1 MTGKKLEEARR
12 LRDYAN
18 TSGMGLN
25 ATITPVS
32 ETWLVSILIK
42 GKRYSYVINTAKLE
56 GSEEHRNK
64 QFAKFIVNSMLNSAY
79 RFRKRR

>member
-1 MTGKKLEEARR
+1 MTGKKLAEARR

-18 TSGMGLN
+18 ASGMGLN

-42 GKRYSYVINTAKLE
+42 GRRYSYVINTAKLD

-64 QFAKFIVNSMLNSAY
+64 QFAKFIVDSMLNCAY
-79 RFRKRR
+79 KFKRR

>member
-1 MTGKKLEEARR
+1 MTGKKLAEARR

-18 TSGMGLN
+18 ASGMGLN

-32 ETWLVSILIK
+32 ETWLVSIVIK
-42 GKRYSYVINTAKLE
+42 GRRYSYVINKSKLD
-56 GSEEHRNK
+56 GSEEHRNL
-64 QFAKFIVNSMLNSAY
+64 QFAKFVVYSMMDSAY